1 VCCLP
6 QRTHVTVP
14 KGMPEPQFSWINYLR
29 TDLCGKVQFINVL
42 SKESQPCWPLGDQ
55 ISRNI
60 FIYLFICLFVYLF
73 IYFLFRSL
81 YISGFWKQV
90 PSWAWAVR
98 LYSAC
103 KSLAQSPG
111 LRKKITQPDSVR
123 LGSFLRGYFSVKFQG
138 GPPVSLHTCVCVH
151 RDVALD

>member
-1 VCCLP
+1 MCCLP
-6 QRTHVTVP
+6 QRTHVTVL

-60 FIYLFICLFVYLF
+60 FIYLFLFF
-73 IYFLFRSL
+73 FF
-81 YISGFWKQV
+81 SGVFTFSDFWKQV

-151 RDVALD
+151 RGVALD